1 MRHII
6 SWGVKRA
13 KGRLKGMPREKLG
26 VFSKKRAFTLVELLI
41 AVIIIGI
48 LAGMMLMSAG
58 SATDSAKA
66 ARIISDLRNMKAA
79 ALMYWADN
87 RSWPRWFYAGEAYH
101 DSYGKALPSKYSD
114 LTKQGDGY
122 ILVAMQGKQ
131 DSTVYAAA
139 DVSKLDPGVRKVLE
153 KKSKESSLYGG
164 NLADMPNLTLEGV
177 VASPYQAGHEAV
189 ITIISK

>member
-41 AVIIIGI
+41 AVMIIGI

-87 RSWPRWFYAGEAYH
+87 RSWPRWFYAGE
-101 DSYGKALPSKYSD
+101 P
-114 LTKQGDGY
+114 TT
-122 ILVAMQGKQ
+122 ILMVKLYPQ
-131 DSTVYAAA
+131 STVI
-139 DVSKLDPGVRKVLE
+139 SQ
-153 KKSKESSLYGG
+153 SKET
-164 NLADMPNLTLEGV
+164 A
-177 VASPYQAGHEAV
+177 
-189 ITIISK
+189 IFW